1 MFEGWYPPP
10 SPAAPCRPHQSR
22 DATGQSG
29 EFTPGKGPAAIQHH
43 RPGRWTHACF
53 LARLLNELV
62 GVEQDR
68 LREAQTERLGPF
80 LRLITSSKVIGFR
93 PTALYAAGWVFIGL
107 AKVVGRSMS

>member
-1 MFEGWYPPP
+1 
-10 SPAAPCRPHQSR
+10 
-22 DATGQSG
+22 
-29 EFTPGKGPAAIQHH
+29 
-43 RPGRWTHACF
+43 
-53 LARLLNELV
+53 
-62 GVEQDR
+62 VEQDR